1 MKRREFISLLGGA
14 AMTAISRPFA
24 AAAQPVTK
32 PSIGFL
38 SPATPVIWAP
48 LISAFK
54 TGLAEMGYAEGGNVT
69 IEYRWAEGQYHRLP
83 TLAAEL
89 VQSGVSVIAALGPP
103 TPQAAKG
110 ATTTIP
116 IVFLTNSDPVASGL
130 VTSMNRPGGNLT
142 GMDTFTS
149 LLAVKR
155 LELMRDW
162 APRASTVGFLY
173 NPDNAASDRELV
185 EMQRA
190 ARQLGWQL
198 IVAKTADENGFVTAI
213 DSLAAQGSGAL
224 VIAADPY
231 YLSRRDRLVE
241 AISRHPVPVI
251 FALREYAAAG
261 GLISYGV
268 NLADLV
274 RQAGVCVGRILKG
287 EKPADLPVVQPTK
300 FELVINLKTAKAL
313 GLEVPP
319 MLLARA
325 DEVIE

>member
-1 MKRREFISLLGGA
+1 
-14 AMTAISRPFA
+14 
-24 AAAQPVTK
+24 
-32 PSIGFL
+32 
-38 SPATPVIWAP
+38 
-48 LISAFK
+48 
-54 TGLAEMGYAEGGNVT
+54 
-69 IEYRWAEGQYHRLP
+69 
-83 TLAAEL
+83 
-89 VQSGVSVIAALGPP
+89 
-103 TPQAAKG
+103 
-110 ATTTIP
+110 
-116 IVFLTNSDPVASGL
+116 
-130 VTSMNRPGGNLT
+130 MNRPGGNLT

-198 IVAKTADENGFVTAI
+198 IVAKAADENGFVPAI

-231 YLSRRDRLVE
+231 YLSRRDRVVE

-274 RQAGVCVGRILKG
+274 RQAGVYVGRILKS

-319 MLLARA
+319 RLLARA